1 MARILIIDDEQGIR
15 DTLAMIF
22 EYASHE
28 VITASS
34 GHEGVKVLQDSN
46 GIDCILLDVK
56 MPGMDGIETLR
67 KLREIRADVPIIMI
81 SGHGTIE
88 TAVEATKLGAF
99 DFLEKPPDRER
110 LLVLVRNATEKHQL
124 EEQVTVLREQ
134 LHGRETMLGNSPA
147 MRNIRAL
154 IERIAPTS
162 SNVLITGENG
172 SGKEL
177 VARAIH
183 KQSPRK
189 DKPFGEVNCA
199 AIPQELIE
207 SELFGHEKGSFTGA
221 HAQRTGKFE
230 QADGGTLMLDEIG
243 DMSLAAQAK
252 VLKAIEEGWIER
264 VGSSTGKPIRV
275 NVRIIAATNKNLPAE
290 IAAKRFREDLYHRLN
305 VLPIHV
311 PPLRQRR
318 EDIPLLAK
326 AFTDEFANEAK
337 RKPLKFEEESMRI
350 LQSLPYTGNIRELRN
365 IVERIT
371 ILCMGDVVHRE
382 DVERLGLAYSILPG
396 DTEQMHVDAAATR
409 DHEDT
414 DDLSKSII
422 LTDADLARLREA
434 GSTAYFGDSTSQALE
449 DVLSAENFQDFKD
462 RSEKIFITEK
472 LREHNWN
479 ISRTAEALDIQRSHL
494 YTKMKKYGLTKERKG
509 EEDMIEEVEPQ

>member
-1 MARILIIDDEQGIR
+1 L
-15 DTLAMIF
+15 
-22 EYASHE
+22 
-28 VITASS
+28 
-34 GHEGVKVLQDSN
+34 LQDSN
-46 GIDCILLDVK
+46 GVDCILLDVK
-56 MPGMDGIETLR
+56 MPGMDGIETLK
-67 KLREIRADVPIIMI
+67 KLREIRSDIPIIMI

-110 LLVLVRNATEKHQL
+110 LLVLVRNATDKHNL
-124 EEQVTVLREQ
+124 EEQVITLREQ

-183 KQSPRK
+183 RQSPRK
-189 DKPFGEVNCA
+189 DKPFVEVNCA
-199 AIPQELIE
+199 AIPGELIE

-275 NVRIIAATNKNLPAE
+275 NVRIIAATNKNLSSE
-290 IAAKRFREDLYHRLN
+290 IASKQFREDLYHRLN

-326 AFTDEFANEAK
+326 AFADEFAAEAK
-337 RKPLKFEEESMRI
+337 RKPLKFDEEAMRV

-371 ILCMGDVVHRE
+371 ILCAGDIIHHE
-382 DVERLGLAYSILPG
+382 DVERLGLAYSILHSDG
-396 DTEQMHVDAAATR
+396 GA
-409 DHEDT
+409 DHSHQEVSRKEYEDDS
-414 DDLSKSII
+414 DDLSRSVI

-434 GSTAYFGDSTSQALE
+434 GSTAYFGDSTSQAFE
-449 DVLSAENFQDFKD
+449 EVLSAENFQDFKD

-494 YTKMKKYGLTKERKG
+494 YTKMKKYGLAKERKG
-509 EEDMIEEVEPQ
+509 EEDIIEEVEPQ